1 MCKCVLHVHIRCLS
15 SKFQLKELIYSL
27 SPSGDFFSFYSICSF
42 FNHGKNVGSENEH
55 MRKRN
60 TRDIG
65 KQKYWNYDKYPR
77 GFGPRSAYTV
87 SLVSD
92 TCRSLD
98 HMRQISFIHQLCSRS
113 ILSLFFRFIR
123 GHSNYLFHVVFT
135 LCLVKLYICHW
146 RMRSSRTSYFAFVIS
161 RLSTHFEDILCS
173 ICMKY
178 TWYEIHEIDA
188 CIFVNWGN

>member
-135 LCLVKLYICHW
+135 LCLVKLYICH
-146 RMRSSRTSYFAFVIS
+146 
-161 RLSTHFEDILCS
+161 
-173 ICMKY
+173 
-178 TWYEIHEIDA
+178 
-188 CIFVNWGN
+188 